1 MDIKFEDGIPLPER
15 LDKSKYQYLDK
26 MKVGQSFTLPYSS
39 SVQQSLR
46 QAFAIRLMKCAFR
59 KQDDNTMRIWRT
71 K

>member
-46 QAFAIRLMKCAFR
+46 QAFAIRRMCF
-59 KQDDNTMRIWRT
+59 
-71 K
+71 